1 MRTASR
7 NTGIPGGLRSHQA
20 SSFVS
25 SNPSPRGGG
34 GTASSKASERVV
46 RSPPRQKGN
55 K

>member
-1 MRTASR
+1 MRSQ
-7 NTGIPGGLRSHQA
+7 QA
-20 SSFVS
+20 SSFAS

-34 GTASSKASERVV
+34 GTASSKVSERVV